1 MGVTIETWRA
11 RIGLHSQPNKSQ
23 KTTTTQGMTTGG
35 GSFSCRPRHILM
47 VIGLLL
53 LLSGNVELNPGP
65 SSRRQQ
71 PPQQNNPSNRPYT
84 NKDESFTTT
93 EVLDILQNPDFSRV
107 TTQPPVKPRA
117 GQAFLYHFTDV
128 NKRDDWRCD
137 QYHFHHNATREQPK
151 ADPKFKKLFFV
162 IKTREGKDKRFK
174 KHAYIH
180 LAEDNHLVLFQY
192 IGDERIAEDLPHGN
206 SKNASVPY
214 IRLCPSV
221 IRAIKDVSSNFT
233 ETLTSLNRQA
243 ATSDVPE
250 VYKPRSRLHV
260 MNTRYRGQKDCTK
273 ENHTNSLDKTGEPTL
288 YNLAVALKKD
298 TEVDKIVPE
307 KGKRK
312 KPKRL
317 KNLQHIVRASSDFPD
332 NQDNLR
338 PTEDSHVMPVR
349 NPKTPLDFRLV
360 ESNTALSTA
369 GVDNTQVLH
378 SETGETDHLH
388 PLTCD
393 GANVPQTISRE
404 KTDQGASEVVDF
416 LKTILQ
422 DQCITSS
429 NSISAN
435 APSTHVKENELT
447 FSSSEDGSCQIT
459 CQDNNKSN
467 SDIAVQASG
476 KETPALVENDN
487 SENTQPASLENF
499 IHAIVND
506 GRLGKIFQLL
516 HQIQSTW
523 NVSQQ
528 QSYCQHRADEH
539 WAFEHEASAH
549 RSSGN
554 SCIKDNGSQWL
565 SSSLPLTASTLIT
578 QVKNLWE
585 SDFNLTSD
593 LLLKTE
599 TVQQYTNSN
608 TFPPLLASLV
618 LGAFKMQTDIVEF
631 METLKERPGH
641 LKPAGNDISVEVSND
656 VRFSIGRYTVVGQ
669 DLMKL
674 NKSSWLDDSVIHAY
688 LYLLEDRF
696 SKEGTK
702 IFILEC
708 FVAEFWEKK
717 NYGECLYKEV
727 ALVEYTW
734 ILMPMCRHS
743 HWILLAA
750 NIRNGDVCVINS
762 IPSED
767 TQRNILQHWRAYMAC
782 RSRETKENLSTW
794 REIQCPVFPQTDGN
808 SCGVH
813 ILMAAEALL
822 SGVCPAVMRN
832 CHVSGYR
839 EFVKHQLLDAAEMH
853 TNDNE
858 EINVHSP
865 EEVEIIEIP
874 IDTSAS
880 KQDVEA
886 EDFRKRT
893 STQTSVIDVH
903 NQSVICEE
911 LVGDISNIE
920 VEPST
925 VTTHERLD
933 KCGGLTDNTNIIVTE
948 SIHISENT
956 GSMEITA
963 TSDMVPSEPHDT
975 TPGLCPED
983 IRSYC
988 EELFQNQKS
997 SFVGLTLVCFMKGR
1011 LPLTALDD
1019 QENTSPLK
1027 DYIKW
1032 GCQLCNCEAT
1042 TNAEIRN
1049 AFLGLEKLVLTSEQN
1064 SLVILRNTDIK
1075 RALSTVI
1082 ADHLQEYIDIIDLK
1096 FIFFHIR
1103 VNEQDGG
1110 FYVCLKGKMVEDLAR
1125 RFAKE
1130 VLQSNLALVLSHDS
1144 FGYFHFNLLFLK
1156 AVKRQL
1162 KSDDIQII
1170 LENSDSTFGG
1180 TFIHWMCF
1188 GRNAELFKSLSFC
1201 LTANQKAACLTPC
1214 CISGNSNIVQLLCIE
1229 TDLTDCLRNPKSRLT
1244 LPGIAQNMESPLTN
1258 IESYD
1263 THALP
1268 ALHLSSLYGH
1278 TGVVSNLL
1286 ENGFDVNAQL
1296 VEGSG
1301 TNIPFL
1307 PMSTAALAAATKG
1320 NIDVVKC
1327 LIQHG
1332 ADLNL
1337 HDIMFNAP
1345 IHSACRSG
1353 NRDLVALIA
1362 RQCCISEGDAE
1373 GNTPLHIACKRGE
1386 SDNVSI
1392 LLERGADCTVL
1403 NYNNEMPLDIVCKE
1417 GFLDVAKVILN
1428 QRGYPLPYDGS
1439 NTPLHKACAA
1449 GFSDIIELLLQYDA
1463 DRSVTVDDQNPL
1475 LTAAYSN
1482 NADVV
1487 KILLNTSAANIVI
1500 CDSKIVSECLEKGH
1514 IGVVKILLEKG
1525 ACVKGRGRYGH
1536 SLLAK
1541 ACEKGDIEIVKLLL
1555 EKGASVADIFRY
1567 RYSPMARPFEKGDIE
1582 IVKLLLEKG
1591 ESVTDIDMDRY
1602 SPLARA
1608 CKKGYIEIVKLLLEK
1623 GASVTDFD
1631 RYRYSPLAKACG
1643 KGDTEI
1649 VKLLLEK
1656 GASLTDTD
1664 LDNYSPLA
1672 KACEKG
1678 DIEIVKLLL
1687 EKGASVTDLD
1697 MDGYS
1702 LLVTACEKGDIE
1714 IVKLLLEKG
1723 ACVTNVDMDDYSPL
1737 AIACE
1742 KGDIEMVKL
1751 LLEKG
1756 AAETD
1761 LDMVG
1766 NSRLVIPCQK
1776 GDIEIVK
1783 LLLENGASVT
1793 DFDMDGYSPLARAC
1807 EKGDIEIV
1815 RLLLEKGASVNDI
1828 DMDDY
1833 SALAKACEK
1842 GDIEIVKLL
1851 LEEGASVTG
1860 LEMGEP
1866 SLLAIPCEKGDIEI
1880 VKLLLEKGASL
1891 TAIDLHG
1898 YSPLARACEK
1908 GDIEIVK
1915 LLLEK
1920 GASLTDIDMD
1930 DYSPLARACE
1940 KGDIEIVKLLLEKGA
1955 SVTDI
1960 DRYGYSPLARACEKG
1975 DIEMVKLLLE
1985 KGASVTAIDRYGYSP
2000 LARACQKGDI
2010 EIVKLL
2016 LEKGESV
2023 TAIDR
2028 YGYLPL
2034 ARACQKGDI
2043 EIVKLLLE
2051 KGASVTAIDMDGYSP
2066 LARACKKGDIEIVKL
2081 LLEKGASVTAI
2092 DRYRYLPLAIACEKG
2107 DMEIVKLLLEKGAS
2121 VTAIDMHGYSPLATA
2136 CQEGY
2141 IEIVKLLLVKTA
2153 SVSDTVLDKYS
2164 PLARACEKGHIE
2176 IVKLLLEKRL
2186 SVSDTDIDGYLPLV
2200 TACGKGVCVSTVYHF
2215 FRLSIKRLQLDVTRN
2230 IDISSFLKRVLQK
2243 KHFIMFRMLLPI
2255 LPSDVSPEFFLQELC
2270 CLDSPQVLLLLTEMC
2285 NGICLQ
2291 NTLTAAEDLKNVKCI
2306 EILNLLNTYDV
2317 KGILLHRVVAC
2328 GYMNLVKRYFE
2339 KFPSSHHADSCVMI
2353 ASRYGHTAIVE
2364 WLLHKYSND
2373 MTCRELFGRCS
2384 IQTLFDDISE
2394 SSVTEYRKDTTSLFE
2409 ACYQGHT
2416 NIVRLLL
2423 QYEMYMSDQAVSSS
2437 FHLVCE
2443 RGNIGVLHLLLDS
2456 GLYVDHVDETGSTGL
2471 YICSRNARD
2480 SAVQVLLE
2488 NGANPCHV
2496 NNEGETPLH
2505 AAMESNNFTVMKS
2518 LLRYTTSFS
2527 NVPVSM
2533 LNNGYLF
2540 KLVSENIHE
2549 KSLAAVDSDSNSLL
2563 HHAVRFGF
2571 PDSVATLLERGVDG
2585 SLTNCKK
2592 ETAMHIAAERGCRK
2606 SVRLLI
2612 RYHHTSNVENMD
2624 KQTPLH
2630 CAASEGHLNI
2640 VKDLIDCDSN
2650 VSLKGCLHY
2659 AAKSGHVETV
2669 QCLINKGAVI
2679 NETYCQSDT
2688 PLHHACESGNI
2699 QTVNVLLS
2707 SRADVNAQGHKGR
2720 TPLHIACARGY
2731 DGIVDCLLNHGADP
2745 NLRNKFNNTSLLSAV
2760 VEGHLDVIKVMM
2772 IKGAK
2777 AEISGA
2783 NGSNYLIACCT
2794 RGHLHVARY
2803 LIENGANISSIGLQ
2817 CISPFSVSL
2826 SDILEDE
2833 RETIEDIQ
2841 NTVRSGIE
2849 GMTSLHAAMDGNHF
2863 DVAEY
2868 LMNQGADVLENDQYG
2883 KSVLMKICEKGN
2895 LQVTKAFLSS
2905 GSVFP
2910 SVLRKHII
2918 KGFTLQKTQTS
2929 SQCEKK
2935 SSDSVAVRETGHVI
2949 EVIDEPD
2956 TDSVNVPPVKVAC
2969 DCDHGDVASLL
2980 IAYSAGWLSDMD
2992 DSHLYDGKSP
3002 LHLAYD
3008 AGFMDVVACLLS
3020 SATNSNAVDS
3030 NGHTIF
3036 HKACEHGDVKTLQN
3050 ILKFNVEIKQQLF
3063 IKSKD
3068 GEMLSH
3074 ITSRRGHLH
3083 ILQMLLEAGMDLDHL
3098 TDEGDNVLHLA
3109 CSYDKYRVCTFLL
3122 DTSPNLAWVKNHNGF
3137 TPLDM
3142 AIGTGN
3148 DKIVRI
3154 FFAHAKLTQY
3164 GRMQNTIW
3172 MYLCE
3177 SMDNINRL
3185 NVLVR
3190 CSNVMEMTDNHGN
3203 TPFHIAAMT
3212 GSTRAI
3218 DCLLKHDRKDCVK
3231 LSNSDGD
3238 TPLHVASHQGHSAVV
3253 RILSPNFETNV
3264 ANNLGDTPLHVSC
3277 LNAQR
3282 GSVLTLLSADSNVNA
3297 ENNCGDT
3304 PLHMVLHSFFTM
3316 PDAKLAETIRIIHHL
3331 LAYAADPCCQNIN
3344 RNTPLHVACSL
3355 GKIEIVA
3362 SLLTYYKD
3370 LNIMNRCGKTPLHVA
3385 CEYDHSAIVDLL
3397 LELIWLRTLQNGDG
3411 GVYVDYQD
3419 IESATSLHIACRRNS
3434 VQSVS
3439 LLLEHGAGTTI
3450 KDNNGNMPVFVACE
3464 AGCVQ
3469 VVRQLLPYSS
3479 HQDVNRFGETLLLVA
3494 CRNGHED
3501 MFQII
3506 VHWVYHGADQNMAR
3520 WFLNVPVPI
3529 HMNMTALHISSHIKN
3544 VHFVEQLLL
3553 RGAAP
3558 NTRDVHGQT
3567 ALHYSCINACR
3578 VIVSVLLKYM
3588 ADVSVCDEHLRTPLH
3603 YACER
3608 GSLDIAEMLV
3618 MAGGNLYVRDRD
3630 GRTPLD
3636 MCSTGHRVL
3645 LKQSLRYLRKRQS
3658 TSSEDSP
3665 CSSKRIR
3672 YDSTKRGCTFEDAQT
3687 CPRPRSVPQ
3696 LRRSHSM
3703 GETRC
3708 VSSDGQC
3715 FQE

>member
-1514 IGVVKILLEKG
+1514 IG
-1525 ACVKGRGRYGH
+1525 
-1536 SLLAK
+1536 
-1541 ACEKGDIEIVKLLL
+1541 
-1555 EKGASVADIFRY
+1555 
-1567 RYSPMARPFEKGDIE
+1567 
-1582 IVKLLLEKG
+1582 
-1591 ESVTDIDMDRY
+1591 
-1602 SPLARA
+1602 
-1608 CKKGYIEIVKLLLEK
+1608 
-1623 GASVTDFD
+1623 
-1631 RYRYSPLAKACG
+1631 
-1643 KGDTEI
+1643 
-1649 VKLLLEK
+1649 
-1656 GASLTDTD
+1656 
-1664 LDNYSPLA
+1664 
-1672 KACEKG
+1672 
-1678 DIEIVKLLL
+1678 
-1687 EKGASVTDLD
+1687 
-1697 MDGYS
+1697 
-1702 LLVTACEKGDIE
+1702 
-1714 IVKLLLEKG
+1714 
-1723 ACVTNVDMDDYSPL
+1723 
-1737 AIACE
+1737 
-1742 KGDIEMVKL
+1742 MVKL
-1751 LLEKG
+1751 LLK
-1756 AAETD
+1756 
-1761 LDMVG
+1761 
-1766 NSRLVIPCQK
+1766 
-1776 GDIEIVK
+1776 
-1783 LLLENGASVT
+1783 
-1793 DFDMDGYSPLARAC
+1793 
-1807 EKGDIEIV
+1807 
-1815 RLLLEKGASVNDI
+1815 
-1828 DMDDY
+1828 
-1833 SALAKACEK
+1833 
-1842 GDIEIVKLL
+1842 
-1851 LEEGASVTG
+1851 
-1860 LEMGEP
+1860 
-1866 SLLAIPCEKGDIEI
+1866 
-1880 VKLLLEKGASL
+1880 KGASL
-1891 TAIDLHG
+1891 TAN
-1898 YSPLARACEK
+1898 
-1908 GDIEIVK
+1908 
-1915 LLLEK
+1915 
-1920 GASLTDIDMD
+1920 DMD
-1930 DYSPLARACE
+1930 R
-1940 KGDIEIVKLLLEKGA
+1940 
-1955 SVTDI
+1955 
-1960 DRYGYSPLARACEKG
+1960 YSPLARACEKG